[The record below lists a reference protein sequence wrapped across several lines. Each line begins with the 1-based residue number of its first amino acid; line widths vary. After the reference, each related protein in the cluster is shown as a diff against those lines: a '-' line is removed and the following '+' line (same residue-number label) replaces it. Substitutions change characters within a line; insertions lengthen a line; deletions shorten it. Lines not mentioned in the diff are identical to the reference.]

1 MTARAGEA
9 ARRALLPFV
18 PLTLDRCSINT
29 ATLGHREPL
38 AVTIDR
44 IARAGFGGV
53 APWRH
58 ELDAADAKAIA
69 AQIRALDLVVTG
81 YCRSTY
87 FPAATEAVRRA
98 GLDANRR
105 ALDQAALLEARCFVM
120 VVGGLSEGS
129 RDLSAARSQVNDG
142 IAGLLEHARDVGV
155 PLAIEPLHP
164 MYAADRSVVCTLA
177 QALAMCRA
185 LEPEGARWLGV
196 AADIY
201 HCWWD
206 PLLDVSLAEIGAE
219 GRLLAF
225 HLSDWLRDT
234 RDMLLDRGMMGDGV
248 VDLPGIRRRVEAAGF
263 RGLAEVEI
271 FSRDRWWQVAP
282 DTVLQRCAQALSSV
296 C

>member
-1 MTARAGEA
+1 MTMRAGGA
-9 ARRALLPFV
+9 ALQ

-44 IARAGFGGV
+44 IARAGFGGI

-58 ELDAADAKAIA
+58 ELDAAHAPAIA
-69 AQIRALDLVVTG
+69 AQIRALGLAVTG

-87 FPAATEAVRRA
+87 FPAATEAERRA
-98 GLDANRR
+98 NIEANRR
-105 ALDQAALLEARCFVM
+105 ALDQAALLEAHCFVL
-120 VVGGLSEGS
+120 VVGGLGETG
-129 RDLSAARSQVNDG
+129 RDLAGARSQVRDG
-142 IAGLLEHARDVGV
+142 IASLLDHAQQAGV

-164 MYAADRSVVCTLA
+164 MYAADRSVVNTLA
-177 QALAMCRA
+177 QALSICRE

-206 PLLDVSLAEIGAE
+206 PMLEASIDEAGAA

-248 VDLPGIRRRVEAAGF
+248 VDLAGIRRQVEAAGY

-271 FSRDRWWQVAP
+271 FSRDRWWRQAP
-282 DTVLQRCAQALSSV
+282 DDVLRRCADALVSV

>member
-1 MTARAGEA
+1 MTPRASRA
-9 ARRALLPFV
+9 ARGEPLPFV
-18 PLTLDRCSINT
+18 PLTLERCAINT

-38 AVTIDR
+38 AVTVDR
-44 IARAGFGGV
+44 IARAGFGGI

-58 ELDAADAKAIA
+58 ELDAADARAIA
-69 AQIRALDLVVTG
+69 AQIRALGLVVTG

-87 FPAATEAVRRA
+87 FPAPTEAERRA
-98 GLDANRR
+98 ALDANRR

-129 RDLSAARSQVNDG
+129 RDLTAARAQVGDG
-142 IAGLLEHARDVGV
+142 IAGLLEHAREVGV

-177 QALAMCRA
+177 QALAMCRS
-185 LEPEGARWLGV
+185 LEPEGMRWLGI

-206 PLLDVSLAEIGAE
+206 PLLEASLAGIGAE

-234 RDMLLDRGMMGDGV
+234 RDMLLDRGMMGEGV
-248 VDLPGIRRRVEAAGF
+248 VDLAGIRRCVEAAGF

-271 FSRDRWWQVAP
+271 FSRDHWWKTAP
-282 DTVLQRCAQALSSV
+282 DAVLQRCAEALTDV